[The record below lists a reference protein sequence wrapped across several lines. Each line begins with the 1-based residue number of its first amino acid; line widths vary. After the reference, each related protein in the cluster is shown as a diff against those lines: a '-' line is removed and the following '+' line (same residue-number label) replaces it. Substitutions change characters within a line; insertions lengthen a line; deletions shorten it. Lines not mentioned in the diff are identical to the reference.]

1 MQRTLVCQ
9 GGCKNPQ
16 RLPGGML
23 VGLGQCWIVL
33 DGSHVG
39 RAVPATGV
47 WLHTGTE
54 ELRAKT
60 RVMLMLPPH
69 QTKRSAFRSMLN
81 CAAPQTVNWTPSA
94 KSPVLFSLRG
104 REKPQ

>member
-9 GGCKNPQ
+9 GGWKKPQ

-33 DGSHVG
+33 DGSHLG
-39 RAVPATGV
+39 RAVPAAGV
-47 WLHTGTE
+47 WLHMGTE

-60 RVMLMLPPH
+60 RVTLMLPPH
-69 QTKRSAFRSMLN
+69 QTKRSAFQSI
-81 CAAPQTVNWTPSA
+81 
-94 KSPVLFSLRG
+94 
-104 REKPQ
+104 

>member
-9 GGCKNPQ
+9 GGWKKPQ

-33 DGSHVG
+33 DGSHLG
-39 RAVPATGV
+39 RAVPAAGV
-47 WLHTGTE
+47 QLHMGTE

-60 RVMLMLPPH
+60 HATLSFHL
-69 QTKRSAFRSMLN
+69 TK
-81 CAAPQTVNWTPSA
+81 Q
-94 KSPVLFSLRG
+94 KDHLFSQSKLCSASDCDLDSQCQNPG
-104 REKPQ
+104 LVFTTWP